1 MSTAA
6 PATASTASNVRTA
19 GDTGTGMRA
28 ALPQPVR
35 LLGSLLLLVLLAVG
49 WARWQGVAVRF
60 EDAPPLWQREL
71 RFVDAPNGDVLALDA
86 GNGDTVARFA
96 GEQGF
101 VRGTLRALA
110 RERGRRGLGAEA
122 PLQLVAQGDGRLTL
136 RDPATGERIGLEAFG
151 SSNLAVFAALR
162 PAPLA
167 ARLPHEAPERRTP

>member
-1 MSTAA
+1 MNTPRA
-6 PATASTASNVRTA
+6 PMT
-19 GDTGTGMRA
+19 A
-28 ALPQPVR
+28 ALPPPVR

-71 RFVDAPNGDVLALDA
+71 HFVDAPGGDVLALDGHSGEA
-86 GNGDTVARFA
+86 VARFV

-110 RERGRRGLGAEA
+110 RERVRRHISAEA
-122 PLQLVAQGDGRLTL
+122 PLRLVAHHDGRLTL
-136 RDPATGERIGLEAFG
+136 MDPATGERIGLEAFG

-162 PAPLA
+162 PTPLA
-167 ARLPHEAPERRTP
+167 RFTPIESPERKTP

>member
-1 MSTAA
+1 MS
-6 PATASTASNVRTA
+6 
-19 GDTGTGMRA
+19 A
-28 ALPQPVR
+28 ALPHPVR
-35 LLGSLLLLVLLAVG
+35 LLGCLLLLVLLAVG

-86 GNGDTVARFA
+86 GSSATVARFA

-110 RERGRRGLGAEA
+110 RERSRRGLGAQA
-122 PLQLVAQGDGRLTL
+122 PVQLVGQADGRLTL
-136 RDPATGERIGLEAFG
+136 RDPSTGERIGLEAFG

-162 PAPLA
+162 PSVHHA
-167 ARLPHEAPERRTP
+167 ADPH

>member
-1 MSTAA
+1 MTPPRA
-6 PATASTASNVRTA
+6 PMT
-19 GDTGTGMRA
+19 A

-86 GNGDTVARFA
+86 GNGAAVARFA

-110 RERGRRGLGAEA
+110 RERGRRGLGADA
-122 PLQLVAQGDGRLTL
+122 PLQLVAQNDGRLTL
-136 RDPATGERIGLEAFG
+136 RDPSTGERIGLEAFG
-151 SSNLAVFAALR
+151 SSNLAVFAQLR
-162 PAPLA
+162 PGPVASHTPIE
-167 ARLPHEAPERRTP
+167 LPDRRTP

>member
-1 MSTAA
+1 MSRPLPA
-6 PATASTASNVRTA
+6 PTPAQLRGAP
-19 GDTGTGMRA
+19 MRA

-60 EDAPPLWQREL
+60 EDAQALWQREL

-86 GNGDTVARFA
+86 GNGETVARFA

-110 RERGRRGLGAEA
+110 RERGRRGLGADA